1 MKIGI
6 LTYHRAEN
14 YGGNLQAYALK
25 HYLENEGHIVRFID
39 YWPDY
44 HAKHYYYLNPY
55 DLKKRNRKGQIMYIL
70 YTLFSLPWLIK
81 RRYNFRKFI
90 KKYLGISGSPVFR
103 LNDESCKEEYDA
115 VIYGSDQ
122 IWRRQNFPAFEGYDN
137 WYFGSYHIVCKLKIA
152 YAASIGSLNRT
163 KDTVTFFQEQLKNFS
178 ALSVREE
185 EVKLWL
191 EEQGYHPRLVVDP
204 VFLLKKEDWLR
215 LCKTSRLSTGKY
227 ILFYNL
233 LGTPES
239 LSFAKKIAE
248 KYNCEIRELTKN
260 RDLHIDNKRYIKSAS
275 VGEFLSLIAYA
286 EVIIGNSFHGVVFSI
301 LLEKEFYAVGMGH
314 FSARVES
321 LLSILNISER
331 YIRDGNP
338 LSVPID
344 YHDVKERLELLRSSS
359 MQYLDTSLRYL

>member
-25 HYLENEGHIVRFID
+25 SYLKNKGHIVKFID

-90 KKYLGISGSPVFR
+90 KEYLGILGSPVFR
-103 LNDESCKEEYDA
+103 LNDESCEEEYDA

-137 WYFGSYHIVCKLKIA
+137 WYFGSDHIVCKVKIA
-152 YAASIGSLNRT
+152 YAASIGTLNRT
-163 KDTVTFFQEQLKNFS
+163 KDTVAFFQEQLKNFS

-185 EVKLWL
+185 EVKFWL
-191 EEQGYHPRLVVDP
+191 EEQGYRPRLVSDP
-204 VFLLKKEDWLR
+204 VFLLKKGDWLR
-215 LCKTSRLSTGKY
+215 LCKASHLSTGKY

-239 LSFAKKIAE
+239 LSFAKRVAE
-248 KYNCEIRELTKN
+248 IHNCEIRELTKN
-260 RDLHIDNKRYIKSAS
+260 RDLHIDNKRYINSAS
-275 VGEFLSLIAYA
+275 VGEFLSLIANA
-286 EVIIGNSFHGVVFSI
+286 EVIIGNSFHGVAFSI
-301 LLEKEFYAVGMGH
+301 LLEKEFYAVGMRH
-314 FSARVES
+314 LSARVES

-331 YIRDGNP
+331 YIKDDGIVS
-338 LSVPID
+338 LPID
-344 YHDVKERLELLRSSS
+344 YYAVNEQIELLRNSS
-359 MQYLDTSLRYL
+359 MQYLDTSLGYL